1 MQMGGR
7 NNMESPTWE
16 DLRDAIMAKVL
27 RSLNEPA
34 VTPDMLMCLMG
45 AAGYADDKIHGRCDH
60 ELG

>member
-1 MQMGGR
+1 MTD
-7 NNMESPTWE
+7 SPTWE

-27 RSLNEPA
+27 RSLNEPS